1 MIANPINLAKQ
12 IALRLIFIDHYLVTV
27 NRDNMWDVDS
37 NPNGDYGWTGPTFVY
52 ANQISG
58 YTEAELE
65 SILAQV
71 VDCETKDGFGCGISD
86 DDLTAAMEY
95 TQFYKNG
102 SEILCT
108 TYLKT
113 NLVYDLQTND
123 QGVTGYTDV
132 FFGDWRAEEAEDF
145 NDVYL
150 FDRRYY
156 TFQTYTSDSYPG
168 VTVNPIMV
176 DIMFQIVTINE
187 RKTYC

>member
-1 MIANPINLAKQ
+1 
-12 IALRLIFIDHYLVTV
+12 
-27 NRDNMWDVDS
+27 MWDVDS
-37 NPNGDYGWTGPTFVY
+37 NPNGDYGWTGSTFVY

-65 SILAQV
+65 SILAKV
-71 VDCETKDGFGCGISD
+71 VDCETEDGFGCGISD
-86 DDLTAAMEY
+86 ADLTAAMEY

-123 QGVTGYTDV
+123 KGLTGYTDV
-132 FFGDWRAEEAEDF
+132 LFGDWRAEEAEDF
-145 NDVYL
+145 PEYPLKEDYL
-150 FDRRYY
+150 FGKRYY

-168 VTVNPIMV
+168 VIVNPIMV

-187 RKTYC
+187 RKTSCYIIAKVH